1 MNKEDKIISKFGSN
15 LGTIITQQAL
25 TISNLEV
32 MLEAEKAKNAELNI
46 QIKALRKEDKHGR
59 SDSKHK

>member
-32 MLEAEKAKNAELNI
+32 MLESEKAKNAEL
-46 QIKALRKEDKHGR
+46 QLQVKALRKDDDHGG
-59 SDSKHK
+59 SDTKHK

>member
-46 QIKALRKEDKHGR
+46 QLKALRKDEKHGR

>member
-32 MLEAEKAKNAELNI
+32 MLEAEKAKNAEL
-46 QIKALRKEDKHGR
+46 QLQVKALRKDDNHGG
-59 SDSKHK
+59 SDTKHK

>member
-32 MLEAEKAKNAELNI
+32 MLEAEKAKNAEL
-46 QIKALRKEDKHGR
+46 QLQVKALRKDDDHGR
-59 SDSKHK
+59 SDTKHK

>member
-32 MLEAEKAKNAELNI
+32 MLESEKSKNAEL
-46 QIKALRKEDKHGR
+46 QLQVKALRKDDDHGR
-59 SDSKHK
+59 SDTKHK

>member
-46 QIKALRKEDKHGR
+46 QLKALRKDDKHGR

>member
-46 QIKALRKEDKHGR
+46 QLTALRKDDKHG
-59 SDSKHK
+59 

>member
-32 MLEAEKAKNAELNI
+32 MLESEKSKNAEL
-46 QIKALRKEDKHGR
+46 QLQVKALRKDDNHGG
-59 SDSKHK
+59 SDTKHK

>member
-1 MNKEDKIISKFGSN
+1 MKNNDKIVAQFGSELTN
-15 LGTIITQQAL
+15 IIAEQAL
-25 TISNLEV
+25 TISKLKVLFEQ
-32 MLEAEKAKNAELNI
+32 EQSKNAELNI

>member
-32 MLEAEKAKNAELNI
+32 MLESEKSKNAEL
-46 QIKALRKEDKHGR
+46 QLQVKALRKDDKHGR

>member
-32 MLEAEKAKNAELNI
+32 MLESEKSKNAEL
-46 QIKALRKEDKHGR
+46 QLQVKALRKDDDHGG
-59 SDSKHK
+59 SDTKHK

>member
-25 TISNLEV
+25 TISKLKVLLEQ
-32 MLEAEKAKNAELNI
+32 EQSKNAELNI

>member
-25 TISNLEV
+25 TISNVEV
-32 MLEAEKAKNAELNI
+32 MLEAEKAKNAEL
-46 QIKALRKEDKHGR
+46 QLQVKALRKDDDHGG
-59 SDSKHK
+59 SDTKHK